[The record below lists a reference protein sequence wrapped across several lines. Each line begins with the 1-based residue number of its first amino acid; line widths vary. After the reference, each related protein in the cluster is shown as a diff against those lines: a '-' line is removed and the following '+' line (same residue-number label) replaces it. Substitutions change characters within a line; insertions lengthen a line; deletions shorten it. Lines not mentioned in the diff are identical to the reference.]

1 MRIILGG
8 LLFLALSSTIWAAN
22 PTCSNIDKFSDD
34 DKSIDLC
41 LKQTNDALNKHYE
54 QLQKRYKSS
63 KEKSTALLNM
73 QIAWLALRDAQ
84 CDLAGYNAQSGRGPL
99 RTAQRCVVKLTLKR
113 ISELREMP

>member
-1 MRIILGG
+1 MRFVLGG
-8 LLFLALSSTIWAAN
+8 LLWLTLATSTWAASLN
-22 PTCSNIDKFSDD
+22 CAEVEQFSED